1 MKGVRSVLNN
11 VKKRLPFII
20 FIGLF
25 IIFIIILKLIHIQ
38 ILETNNY
45 KLLSDK
51 NRIRTIPILPERGE
65 IIDEFGKQIITN
77 KRIYKLI
84 IDKEYSKNVQ
94 HITSKIKKIL
104 PNRTLNRINFNN
116 FQQAVLLD
124 NISWKEISKLSF
136 YIYEMPGVS
145 IETYMERHSDYPYQF
160 SHIIGILTE
169 DPNIKILGYKK
180 GTSGIEEYS
189 NDQLKG
195 KLGRKDVEVNSIGK
209 IIKTINTVSP
219 QNGDTIQ
226 LTINLELQNY
236 IYNLFKNKYKA
247 GACVILD
254 VRTGDIKGMVS
265 FPGYNFLKI
274 SNEYWNK
281 LLKDPLKP
289 LNNRSISGL
298 YPPGSVFK
306 IIPAIAALESE
317 KYKNF
322 KIFCNW
328 IYDFNKHE
336 FHCWKKNGH
345 GEVNLNKAILESCD
359 IFFYKLSLQLGI
371 NKIFDY
377 ATRLGLNKLT
387 NIEISGEIKGL
398 IPNPKW
404 KKETYHK
411 PWYQYETILATI
423 GQGSVLVTP
432 IQLAK
437 MMAIIANGG
446 FEITP
451 KLIKTNIEI
460 NDSKKINISTS
471 AIATIKESLKNV
483 CNSWTGTAFY
493 NISKLGFKI
502 CVAGKTGTS
511 QVVKITKKQREENLY
526 KNELKP
532 WWNRDHALFIG
543 FAPYEN
549 PKYAVCVVL
558 EHECSGS
565 REAAPFAVN
574 VLQKAIEI
582 DKKAD

>member
-1 MKGVRSVLNN
+1 MKTIRSIIANIA
-11 VKKRLPFII
+11 KRLPFVI
-20 FIGLF
+20 FMGLF

-65 IIDEFGKQIITN
+65 IIDEFGKQIISN

-94 HITSKIKKIL
+94 QIILKIKKIL
-104 PNRTLNRINFNN
+104 PNRTLNKINFNN

-124 NISWKEISKLSF
+124 NISWEEISKLSF

-145 IETYMERHSDYPYQF
+145 IESYMERHSEYPYQF
-160 SHIIGILTE
+160 SHIIGILAE
-169 DPNIKILGYKK
+169 DPDIKILGYKK

-209 IIKTINTVSP
+209 IIKTVNTVPP
-219 QNGDTIQ
+219 QNGDIVQ

-236 IYNLFKNKYKA
+236 IYNLFKEKYKA
-247 GACVILD
+247 GSCVVID
-254 VRTGDIKGMVS
+254 VNTGEIKGMVS

-281 LLKDPLKP
+281 LLQDPLKP
-289 LNNRSISGL
+289 LNNRSIAGL

-306 IIPAIAALESE
+306 IVPAIASLESE
-317 KYKNF
+317 QYKDF
-322 KIFCNW
+322 KTFCNW
-328 IYDFNKHE
+328 IFDFNKHE
-336 FHCWKKNGH
+336 FHCWKKTGH
-345 GEVNLNKAILESCD
+345 GEVNLSKAISESCD
-359 IFFYKLSLQLGI
+359 IFFYKLSLSLGI

-377 ATRLGLNKLT
+377 ATRLGLNNLT
-387 NIEISGEIKGL
+387 NIEISGEVKGL
-398 IPNPKW
+398 IPNQKW

-411 PWYQYETILATI
+411 PWYPYETILATI

-432 IQLAK
+432 IQLVK
-437 MMAIIANGG
+437 MISIIANGG
-446 FEITP
+446 YEITP
-451 KLIKTNIEI
+451 KLIKTNVEPT
-460 NDSKKINISTS
+460 DKEKVRISS
-471 AIATIKESLKNV
+471 SSISVIKESLKNV

-493 NISKLGFKI
+493 NISKLGLKI

-511 QVVKITKKQREENLY
+511 QVVKITKKQREENMY
-526 KNELKP
+526 KNEHKP

-543 FAPYEN
+543 FAPYES
-549 PKYAVCVVL
+549 PKYAVCVIL

-565 REAAPFAVN
+565 REAAPFAAK
-574 VLQKAIEI
+574 VLNKALEI
-582 DKKAD
+582 DKTQD